1 MSVTSTPT
9 SGGTSTASRL
19 LTCASVGT
27 LPLRV
32 MVKTPK
38 AIVRPTV
45 GLRVGSAES
54 MRDVLA
60 RALAFNDRY
69 VKSEVEIIEVLAQR
83 MDIVISNE
91 RTEGTERAV
100 RVQPQT
106 TIGEA
111 LLFEPMD
118 RVLFE
123 LLPLVSARS
132 ASQ

>member
-27 LPLRV
+27 LPLCV
-32 MVKTPK
+32 MVKTRK
-38 AIVRPTV
+38 AIVWPTV
-45 GLRVGSAES
+45 GLRVASEES